1 MVTLQVTSELF
12 LIKVPLVGLFQNIL
26 LLGTKPQAVLTLNSR
41 QACVWTIEPSWFI
54 ISFLTYNCSFNPC
67 AWQTWLSHCT
77 TQMETPSQLRP
88 LYHNCTQMVKIETKV
103 KMTPSRKK
111 QSEKKPRYNWTWAW
125 RVRIGLWLYCIYSNE
140 KIREVTNSK
149 VHFRFCEA
157 QHLKYLA
164 HVMRLPNDSEQK
176 KVSSYCA
183 CLMCEMVAKAICC
196 TGPFEY
202 NSRNTYS

>member
-111 QSEKKPRYNWTWAW
+111 QSEKNRGTTEPELGESELDYDYTVYTQMKR
-125 RVRIGLWLYCIYSNE
+125 SE
-140 KIREVTNSK
+140 KSQT
-149 VHFRFCEA
+149 
-157 QHLKYLA
+157 
-164 HVMRLPNDSEQK
+164 QK
-176 KVSSYCA
+176 SISSF
-183 CLMCEMVAKAICC
+183 VKH
-196 TGPFEY
+196 
-202 NSRNTYS
+202 NTSST